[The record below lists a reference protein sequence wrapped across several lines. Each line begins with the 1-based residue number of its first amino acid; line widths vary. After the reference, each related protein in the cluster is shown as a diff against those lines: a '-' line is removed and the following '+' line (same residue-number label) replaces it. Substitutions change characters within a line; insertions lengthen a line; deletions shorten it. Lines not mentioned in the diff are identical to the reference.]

1 MLKSEQFMKQLTI
14 GKLAELTGTT
24 ADTLRYYEK
33 MKLIKATSRSGAG
46 YRLYNESAVSVV
58 RFIRGAKA
66 LNFTLVEIR
75 QLLTLSTSDQA
86 SCAEVLKQTESKIME
101 AEAKIL
107 ELKEIKKVLSQLVKA
122 CPGDGTST
130 KACPILDHIKQKA
143 KTLAAVAL
151 VVILTG
157 YTTDPAEAKP
167 ISYVG
172 GVMAMQENDETGHT
186 LSMDY
191 TIDPSLAMGLYAKKE
206 ENQSK
211 DFTTVGPQVNYLV
224 KRWNMP
230 DGQANIFNMT
240 GAGVSQWH
248 GDDEFSAWTG
258 ILADYET
265 RRVFT
270 SYEIRGM
277 YAGDFEKS
285 LWQRARVGVAPYL
298 ANYDDLNTWFMVQ
311 VDDHPAKEDTVVVT
325 PLVRFFYKT
334 TLVEAGYSSN
344 DHVMFNWVLQF

>member
-1 MLKSEQFMKQLTI
+1 MKQLTI
-14 GKLAELTGTT
+14 GRLAEMTGTT

-33 MKLIKATSRSGAG
+33 MKLITAASRSRAG
-46 YRLYNESAVSVV
+46 YRLYDESAVGVI

-66 LNFTLVEIR
+66 LNFTLAEIR
-75 QLLTLSTSDQA
+75 KLLTLSTSDEA

-107 ELKEIKKVLSQLVKA
+107 ELKEIKKVLSNLVKA
-122 CPGDGTST
+122 CPGDSTSA
-130 KACPILDHIKQKA
+130 KSCPILDHIHKKA
-143 KTLAAVAL
+143 TTLVVLMMAAVASL
-151 VVILTG
+151 G
-157 YTTDPAEAKP
+157 FSPKAEAKP

-172 GVMAMQENDETGHT
+172 GTMAMQENDETGHT
-186 LSMDY
+186 LSLDY
-191 TIDPSLAMGLYAKKE
+191 TIDPKLAVGLYAKKE
-206 ENQSK
+206 GNQKK
-211 DFTTVGPQVNYLV
+211 DFETVGPQVNYLV

-230 DGQANIFNMT
+230 DGQANIFSMT
-240 GAGVSQWH
+240 GVGVSRYH
-248 GDDEFSAWTG
+248 GDNEFSAWQS

-270 SYEIRGM
+270 SYELRGM
-277 YAGDFEKS
+277 YAGDLEKS
-285 LWQRARVGVAPYL
+285 VWQRARVGVAPYL

-311 VDDHPAKEDTVVVT
+311 VDHHPAKDNTLVVT

-344 DHVMFNWVLQF
+344 NHVMFNWVLQF